1 MKARIAILL
10 LLPTLLF
17 GQTDSSSFSIWPSKA
32 YFKSYLT
39 DTKAL
44 ITSPS
49 RFDGKDWLKAGAVT
63 AAGILTLTQ
72 DKPVNRFFQDRTKP
86 FMDDLSRF
94 GFEPIGRGIYP
105 VLLSGGLYLHATVKQ
120 NAYDRKVALHAVKAM
135 VISGLFTQTAKQL
148 FHRHRPEHPNPGK
161 WEGPIAPIRFRS
173 FPSGHSTMAFAA
185 ATFFAEAY
193 SDKNWIPVAAY
204 TMATLAA
211 ASRMY
216 DNKHWFSDVFFGS
229 AIGYFTAKAIYHQN
243 FTNQESP
250 LNIGL
255 QYSGLGVSYRF

>member
-1 MKARIAILL
+1 MKARILILL

-17 GQTDSSSFSIWPSKA
+17 GQTDSSSYAAWPPKA

-39 DTKAL
+39 DAKTL
-44 ITSPS
+44 ITSPA
-49 RFDGKDWLKAGAVT
+49 RFDRKDWLTAGAVT
-63 AAGILTLTQ
+63 ATGLIILTQ
-72 DKPVNRFFQDRTKP
+72 DKPVNRFFQDGTNP
-86 FMDDLSRF
+86 FLDDLSRY

-105 VLLSGGLYLHATVKQ
+105 ALLSGGLYLHATLKH

-148 FHRHRPEHPNPGK
+148 FHRHRPGHPDPGT
-161 WEGPIAPIRFRS
+161 WEGPIAPMRFSS

-193 SDKNWIPVAAY
+193 ADKKWIPVAAY

-216 DNKHWFSDVFFGS
+216 DNEHWFSDVFFGS
-229 AIGYFTAKAIYHQN
+229 VIGYFTAKAIYQQN
-243 FTNQESP
+243 FSEKESR
-250 LNIGL
+250 LDIGL
-255 QYSGLGVSYRF
+255 QSSGLGFSYSF